1 MKKIIIPSVI
11 QFLIVFLIIGG
22 IAYFVRGDFFSVF
35 STDFWLGS
43 RAIALSIKLC
53 SQGFAPRI
61 I

>member
-22 IAYFVRGDFFSVF
+22 IA
-35 STDFWLGS
+35 DFWLGS

-53 SQGFAPRI
+53 GQGFAS
-61 I
+61 